1 MFYIGALTAIKV
13 RHHHPKLHPCRF
25 NPYGKLPLP
34 APLEMAIAMA
44 KARAIEIARA
54 KAMGL
59 CSHDCLCFLA
69 TISSTRALIKKHKAA
84 LEKNSA
90 SFPKYVQDTI
100 ALKNHIPKASPC
112 CSCAF

>member
-13 RHHHPKLHPCRF
+13 KHHHQKFHPCRF

-54 KAMGL
+54 RAMAYAKGNGPML
-59 CSHDCLCFLA
+59 S
-69 TISSTRALIKKHKAA
+69 
-84 LEKNSA
+84 
-90 SFPKYVQDTI
+90 
-100 ALKNHIPKASPC
+100 
-112 CSCAF
+112 